1 MRYIL
6 ALFILA
12 SCTTSREISVEAS
25 NNDSKALYLQ
35 SEVDSLLS
43 ERKSFYEAEIE
54 RVKNEGVIVRVESN
68 DTCNVPPKLYRISVG
83 GDSVLVYGVVK
94 SYEYKKKASESVSFQ
109 SKQNVSEKTES
120 VLNRTEIA
128 LESNSQS
135 KVEYKEIIKEP
146 SVLSLIWKY
155 GYWLLIAFV
164 LGYLVKWLN

>member
-6 ALFILA
+6 ALLTLA
-12 SCTTSREISVEAS
+12 SCTTSKEISVEAS
-25 NNDSKALYLQ
+25 QSDYKALYLQ

-43 ERKSFYEAEIE
+43 ERKSFYEAKIE
-54 RVKNEGVIVRVESN
+54 RVRNESVIVRVESN

-120 VLNRTEIA
+120 VLNRTEMA
-128 LESNSQS
+128 LESISQS
-135 KVEYKEIIKEP
+135 KVEYKEIIKQP

-164 LGYLVKWLN
+164 VGYLVKWLN